1 MSYCDDKKFV
11 VELTKEVRS
20 ALEADLQSGIEDM
33 IEIPIDKSEMFIEW
47 EGKPAVDVKKSVK
60 KEKERYDEHTKL
72 YNYLLE
78 TSKKHLYE
86 SNNPFIIPAE
96 AIDLRLKWIQGVFQ
110 EAYFQSTFKDRR
122 NVYMSGLN
130 NHDKWDA
137 GKIRYIR
144 HKIQGWEKHAELEGK
159 GLSNYENTVKKP
171 IIVARSLDPKG
182 YAAELV
188 KMTEELLDSYLQRG
202 YPWKVSIIDP
212 ITGEKNPI
220 ALDNIDRRIS
230 GISAR
235 GSVQG
240 MTQQQSTMA
249 AVQLSEELLHSE
261 VRNIIPRDIPT
272 DPKEFIKWRN
282 SWKGKRFFE
291 QISVGESERHEI
303 GIDGSRYVMIPLHPD
318 KVGKKLLRQHRKGQ
332 IKEGILSKG
341 SDPGENENAYLV
353 YRIPDNV
360 GDFFDDIRKNNLIT
374 EEKLKK
380 HLIPTELEEGLF
392 TAQEHKVFKYEQMP
406 NSFAPKRKYADW
418 RRGVQ
423 FNDQTYEP
431 PSSWMPEM
439 WESLKMQRD
448 WNEIIFNKLLKND
461 FKEALSELQYFMK
474 TVNNQLVKAGWNVE
488 DIENMMEGINSMGG
502 LLYNIHEDSEG
513 NFMTSNMYARKASK
527 WSYGHIRFEEP
538 IYQSMLEEAYHT
550 IQTAYLPEME
560 AQLAVDYNILASE
573 EANEAEKA
581 ESLERISEIENK
593 KNFYEEMSANMEK
606 RLYNESDGDA
616 DTNEMVLAGRI
627 LATKART
634 LFTDHKQRRK
644 DRSVNP
650 EYVDQAS
657 RTIEIMR
664 VRTQLLKTVMALQHN
679 PKLAEYLVDQTKAA
693 SGDADIQAG
702 LLGLKYG
709 DEQIAKMLPDR
720 WDIEAVR
727 TSGLMYRGYRTG
739 ANLGMWTSVP
749 NNMQRITG
757 VINYGAK
764 PVFSAMRAL
773 SYGDPVGN
781 FTVEQLREQVEET
794 GVLHP
799 GNAFVDML
807 TLGMDLGG
815 DSDWKEGVLPLIDIA
830 RLFKTL
836 TLDKWLD
843 QSKSWDKMLSTA
855 RFRATQGE
863 IIQVKELRRVKSE
876 LYEIVHGSF
885 KDNKREQARLEK
897 RLLDLK
903 LGLTQ
908 AHINRLV
915 RWKLEYFPLTV
926 AESIFTMKG
935 SEERMR
941 SEFAYMGFVEA
952 YNQGRV
958 NVPETGEW
966 KYTDSPDAVDM
977 ARLYVYMNL
986 FGMTKVI
993 APKMMRGAVGGS
1005 AFQWRQYDYNEIIV
1019 EMEVLR
1025 AAALSPEYAESNAAL
1040 GWGVLPFRV
1049 SLQVAKKMIRGGTH
1063 SARLLGV
1070 PKERVLYWQ
1079 KMIRM
1084 NKEHDDK
1091 NLDRATTFLLTRGLA
1106 SLASKALYFNFAP
1119 YTVMKSVSTLLRT
1132 AFRDKTR
1139 VRGLM
1144 GLESPLISRALTIA
1158 IITAMAA
1165 GLMRSGED
1173 DEIEDFIRDWL
1184 PIEILTLYLWL
1195 ADFGE
1200 NIYRGAKPYLPTP
1213 VRELAPGAPGMD
1225 EAYEMLDDFMSF

>member
-1 MSYCDDKKFV
+1 MSYCDDKKLV
-11 VELTKEVRS
+11 VKFTEEARD
-20 ALEADLQSGIEDM
+20 ALELDLRLGIEHM
-33 IEIPIDKSEMFIEW
+33 IEFPIDKSERF
-47 EGKPAVDVKKSVK
+47 DDKKSIK
-60 KEKERYDEHTKL
+60 REKQRYSEHLKL

-78 TSKKHLYE
+78 TSLTHLYE
-86 SNNPFIIPAE
+86 SNNPFILAPE
-96 AIDLRLKWIQGVFQ
+96 AVEHRVKWIQGVFQ
-110 EAYFQSTFKDRR
+110 EAYFQSVFADKRD
-122 NVYMSGLN
+122 VYMSGLN
-130 NHDKWDA
+130 NHEKWDHS
-137 GKIRYIR
+137 KIRWIR
-144 HKIQGWEKHAELEGK
+144 KKVEGWEERAAKDSK
-159 GLSNYENTVKKP
+159 GLSKWENEGKKP
-171 IIVARSLDPKG
+171 IILSRSLDPKG
-182 YAAELV
+182 FAAELV

-220 ALDNIDRRIS
+220 ALDTIDRRIS

-235 GSVQG
+235 GDVQG
-240 MTQQQSTMA
+240 MSSQQGTMA
-249 AVQLSEELLHSE
+249 AVQLHSELLHSE
-261 VRNIIPRDIPT
+261 ARNIIPRDIPT
-272 DPKEFIKWRN
+272 NPKDFIKWRN

-291 QISVGESERHEI
+291 QISVGESERHEV
-303 GIDGSRYVMIPLHPD
+303 GDDGSRYVMIPLHPD

-392 TAQEHKVFKYEQMP
+392 TAQEHKVFKYEPMP

-423 FNDQTYEP
+423 FNNQTYEP

-474 TVNNQLVKAGWNVE
+474 TVNNQLIKAGWNVE
-488 DIENMMEGINSMGG
+488 DIENMMERINSMGG

-616 DTNEMVLAGRI
+616 DTNEMVLASRI

-644 DRSVNP
+644 DRSIWP

-657 RTIEIMR
+657 RTIEVMR
-664 VRTQLLKTVMALQHN
+664 VRTQLLRTVMALHHN
-679 PKLAEYLVDQTKAA
+679 PKLVEYLVDQTKAA
-693 SGDADIQAG
+693 SGDADIKAG
-702 LLGLKYG
+702 IFGMEYG
-709 DEQIAKMLPDR
+709 DSWLAKFLPDK
-720 WDIEAVR
+720 WTPEMVKMV
-727 TSGLMYRGYRTG
+727 GLIYRGFRTG
-739 ANLGMWTSVP
+739 ANLGMWTSLT
-749 NNMQRITG
+749 NNVQRLTG
-757 VINYGAK
+757 VINYGFKAT
-764 PVFSAMRAL
+764 VQAMRAMRG
-773 SYGDPVGN
+773 GDPVNN
-781 FTVEQLREQVEET
+781 FTVDELREQVEET

-807 TLGMDLGG
+807 TLGMNLGG
-815 DSDWKEGVLPLIDIA
+815 ESDWKEGIVPLKDIA
-830 RLFKTL
+830 VLIKTL
-836 TLDKWLD
+836 TLDNWLD
-843 QSKSWDKMLSTA
+843 QSKSWDKMISQARERST
-855 RFRATQGE
+855 GE
-863 IIQVKELRRVKSE
+863 AIQTAELEKVKSE
-876 LYEIVHGSF
+876 LYEIVHGNF
-885 KDNKREQARLEK
+885 NEREQKRLET

-903 LGLTQ
+903 IGLTQ
-908 AHINRLV
+908 THVNRLV
-915 RWKLEYFPLTV
+915 KWKLEYFPV
-926 AESIFTMKG
+926 AEDYLTMKG
-935 SEERMR
+935 SEALMR

-952 YNQGRV
+952 FEQGRV
-958 NVPETGEW
+958 DVRATGKW

-1005 AFQWRQYDYNEIIV
+1005 AFQWRQYDYNEIVV
-1019 EMEVLR
+1019 EMEIFR
-1025 AAALSPEYAESNAAL
+1025 SAALSTEWAEYNPAL
-1040 GWGVLPFRV
+1040 GWGALPFRV
-1049 SLQVAKKMIRGGTH
+1049 TFQVAKKIIRGGVH
-1063 SARLLGV
+1063 SARLLGMSKDQV
-1070 PKERVLYWQ
+1070 KYWQ
-1079 KMIRM
+1079 NMIRM

-1091 NLDRATTFLLTRGLA
+1091 NLDRLTTLIMTRGLA
-1106 SLASKALYFNFAP
+1106 TVIGKTLFLTWAP
-1119 YTVMKSVSTLLRT
+1119 YTMMRGFQKALRI
-1132 AFRDKTR
+1132 AIRSKTR
-1139 VRGLM
+1139 VRGLL
-1144 GLESPLISRALTIA
+1144 GAESPLISRALNIA
-1158 IITAMAA
+1158 IIAYIAIFGA
-1165 GLMRSGED
+1165 LHWDD
-1173 DEIEDFIRDWL
+1173 DEVEDFFRDWGSV
-1184 PIEILTLYLWL
+1184 EMLTLYLWL
-1195 ADFGE
+1195 VDFKE
-1200 NIYRGAKPYLPTP
+1200 NFYRGAKPYLPTP
-1213 VRELAPGAPGMD
+1213 VRELAPGAPYMD
-1225 EAYEMLDDFMSF
+1225 EAYEMLDDFTSF

>member
-47 EGKPAVDVKKSVK
+47 EGRPAVDVKKSVK

-130 NHDKWDA
+130 NHVKWDA

-144 HKIQGWEKHAELEGK
+144 HKMQGWEKHAELEGK

-171 IIVARSLDPKG
+171 IIVARSLDSKG

-220 ALDNIDRRIS
+220 ALDTIDRRIS

-235 GSVQG
+235 GNVQG
-240 MTQQQSTMA
+240 MTQQQSSMA

-392 TAQEHKVFKYEQMP
+392 TAQEHKVFKYEPMP

-423 FNDQTYEP
+423 FNNQTYEP

-474 TVNNQLVKAGWNVE
+474 TVNNQLIKAGWNVE
-488 DIENMMEGINSMGG
+488 DIENMMERINSMGG

-616 DTNEMVLAGRI
+616 DTNEMVLASRI

-709 DEQIAKMLPDR
+709 DERIAKMLPDR

-727 TSGLMYRGYRTG
+727 SAGLMYRGYRSG
-739 ANLGMWTSVP
+739 ANLGMWTSAT

-757 VINYGAK
+757 VINYGAQ
-764 PVFSAMRAL
+764 PVFSAMKAL
-773 SYGDPVGN
+773 SYGDPVGK
-781 FTVEQLREQVEET
+781 FTVDELREQVEET

-807 TLGMDLGG
+807 TLGLNLGEE
-815 DSDWKEGVLPLIDIA
+815 SDWKEGVLPLIDIA

-843 QSKSWDKMLSTA
+843 QSKSWDKMISKA
-855 RFRATQGE
+855 RESRGE
-863 IIQVKELRRVKSE
+863 SIQEEELKRVKSE
-876 LYEIVHGSF
+876 LYNIVHGSF

-926 AESIFTMKG
+926 AEPILTMKG

-952 YNQGRV
+952 YKQGRV
-958 NVPETGEW
+958 NVPITTEKW

-1005 AFQWRQYDYNEIIV
+1005 LFQWRQYDYNEIIV
-1019 EMEVLR
+1019 EMEILR
-1025 AAALSPEYAESNAAL
+1025 AAALSPEYAESNAAY
-1040 GWGVLPFRV
+1040 GWGMLPFRV
-1049 SLQVAKKMIRGGTH
+1049 GLQVAKKMIRGGTH

-1106 SLASKALYFNFAP
+1106 SLATKALYFKFAP
-1119 YTVMKSVSTLLRT
+1119 YTLYRSAQVLLRT

-1213 VRELAPGAPGMD
+1213 VRELAPGAPYMD
-1225 EAYEMLDDFMSF
+1225 EAYEMLDDFTSF